1 MHPMIVKQPNRALML
16 FTLRGSVLPVILPKV
31 SLIMAIST
39 ALAIV
44 LHAHPHTYPEFS
56 SVPFTLFGLAL
67 SIFLGFRNNACYDR
81 WWEGRK
87 LWGAVVVEMRTLAR
101 DVIAFLP
108 AAHPGRTHVLNQ
120 CIAYAYLLKARLRDE
135 EGLDEAGGY
144 LSAQEHTTLLP
155 MRNRPEAILRSIM
168 EDVAEWGRQGLLSD
182 ITKMTLETR
191 LHAIGAAQGG
201 CERIVSTST
210 PFAYTLLLH
219 RTAWIFCLLLPFGF
233 VSTLGFATPLLTGVL
248 AYTFFGLDALSDELE
263 QPFGLHQNDLPLNA
277 IVRGIEI
284 DLLEAQGVQEL
295 PEALAPING
304 VLT

>member
-1 MHPMIVKQPNRALML
+1 MIVKQPNRILML

-31 SLIMAIST
+31 SLIMAISA

-44 LHAHPHTYPEFS
+44 LHAHPGAYPEFS

-87 LWGAVVVEMRTLAR
+87 LWGALVIEMRALAR
-101 DVIAFLP
+101 DVTAFLP
-108 AAHPGRTHVLNQ
+108 TDHPGRTHILHQ

-135 EGLDEAGGY
+135 TGLDEAGHY
-144 LSAQEHTTLLP
+144 LSVEEHAALLAVH
-155 MRNRPEAILRSIM
+155 NRPEAILRSIM
-168 EDVAEWGRQGLLSD
+168 EKIADWGRHGLLSD
-182 ITKMTLETR
+182 IIMMTLETR

-201 CERIVSTST
+201 CERIVSANT

-284 DLLEAQGVQEL
+284 DLLETLGVDAL
-295 PEALAPING
+295 PAPLAPIKG